1 MVTWSVL
8 TGNIHKSA
16 NEPLETLRV
25 PTVPDHAPW
34 SLPIRILS
42 KYIPFAWFHCTPIR
56 NTRFT
61 DVTANL

>member
-25 PTVPDHAPW
+25 PAVPEHAPR
-34 SLPIRILS
+34 SLPICILS
-42 KYIPFAWFHCTPIR
+42 KYILFAWFHCTLIW